1 MADLNFTD
9 PFPPPDRYPLNSPSG
24 KVLPWVRQ
32 ELGGGPTL
40 VITGY
45 SSLEFLVREL
55 SGLPVGQR
63 IRVLIGQEPVLRV
76 SALRHREVPI
86 DRKMREWWVEQGFS
100 ILSGGAV
107 QNVVARLDRGELQFK
122 LLDQLHAKIVV
133 GPGAA
138 ILGSSNFSH
147 AGLTSLKE
155 ANVRREAA
163 SPEYGE
169 IQQIAEAYWL
179 EGRPADAIIRNLLL
193 ELVKPMSWQEVLAI
207 AGSLLLEGDWLKR
220 IPELAR
226 RFDGL
231 QLWESQKQALSQA
244 LYLLDTF
251 GDSLLIAD
259 PTGSGKTRLGAG
271 LHLLL
276 LLRLYILG
284 QSDRTRTLIV
294 TPPQVKPNWEKEF
307 AELDANQPEVISQ
320 GLLSRP
326 DSGEGVS
333 TANSLKGCRVLFL
346 DEAHNYLNQ
355 KSNRSTS
362 LLGHG
367 ADHTVLFTATP
378 INRRTEDLFR
388 VLVLMD
394 PDNLSDAALKTF
406 DDWGIHRRPQNES
419 AMVEIRRQISQFT
432 IRRTKGDLNSF
443 IARHPEGYTRP
454 KTLSDG
460 TKAIVFCRYP
470 STRSQTYR
478 LEETASDLEAAK
490 EIDKLSWNLKGL
502 IYLRK
507 LTATPDE
514 LSSADK
520 QQKFLDGR
528 IKVANALA
536 AWNIKAMLRSSRAAL
551 LEHIEGTAAAA
562 REFGLNLGDKKTGD
576 LVGSLMRN
584 GFPLPHHKLTI
595 PLPTW
600 MTDPQERERVLVS
613 EIETYRAIAHWCRR
627 ISDQRDRAKVKLLTS
642 LTAKN
647 DRILAFDSKVITLA
661 HFQKLLGEQADPAN
675 VLVVTGGRKEE
686 QKRARELFGL
696 DSEEKGWIGLCSDAM
711 AEGVNLQGAR
721 CLVLLDMP
729 TVMRLAE
736 QRIGRIDRMNSPFDS
751 IEVWWPEDHADF
763 ALKTDLKFFVT
774 AESVKNLLGSN
785 IDIPIN
791 LTDRSD
797 LSPVTGSTAIKLWED
812 NAKQAD
818 ETAGPSTIHD
828 AFQDLK
834 GMFWGSRALVS
845 REIYDLAGALRAKI
859 VWATV
864 RSARRWAL
872 IVTDEGLKAPRWTL
886 WTPDRVTID
895 LGETV
900 QFLRTVLPPPDET
913 LPPAPTDGQILEV
926 CRALEGHELELLPHK
941 KRRALMVLAKL
952 IGIWDVADAIPKEVR
967 SALVQWSQSILPAG
981 SLFAAHA
988 QDASRY
994 HLSNLARRWLEIAE
1008 PHLAPLR
1015 SGWRKRRF
1023 LSWGH
1028 PEVYKTLKAKRLASS
1043 EWEQL
1048 AKELE
1053 ARAPLEQR
1061 IKAVL
1066 WGGL

>member
-1 MADLNFTD
+1 L
-9 PFPPPDRYPLNSPSG
+9 RPL
-24 KVLPWVRQ
+24 
-32 ELGGGPTL
+32 
-40 VITGY
+40 
-45 SSLEFLVREL
+45 
-55 SGLPVGQR
+55 
-63 IRVLIGQEPVLRV
+63 
-76 SALRHREVPI
+76 
-86 DRKMREWWVEQGFS
+86 
-100 ILSGGAV
+100 
-107 QNVVARLDRGELQFK
+107 
-122 LLDQLHAKIVV
+122 
-133 GPGAA
+133 
-138 ILGSSNFSH
+138 
-147 AGLTSLKE
+147 
-155 ANVRREAA
+155 
-163 SPEYGE
+163 
-169 IQQIAEAYWL
+169 
-179 EGRPADAIIRNLLL
+179 
-193 ELVKPMSWQEVLAI
+193 SWQEVLAI

-244 LYLLDTF
+244 LYLLDNF

-271 LHLLL
+271 LHLVL

-294 TPPQVKPNWEKEF
+294 TPPQVKPNWESEF
-307 AELDANQPEVISQ
+307 FSLDANQPEVISQ

-333 TANSLKGCRVLFL
+333 TSDTLKGCRVLFL
-346 DEAHNYLNQ
+346 DEAHNYLNH

-394 PDNLSDAALKTF
+394 PDNLSDAALRTF

-419 AMVEIRRQISQFT
+419 DMVEIRRQISQFT

-443 IARHPEGYTRP
+443 IARNPAGYTRIKSLP
-454 KTLSDG
+454 DG
-460 TKAIVFCRYP
+460 TKSTIFCRYP
-470 STRSQTYR
+470 STLSQTYS
-478 LEETASDLEAAK
+478 LEETSSDIEAAQA
-490 EIDKLSWNLKGL
+490 IDKLSWNLKGL
-502 IYLRK
+502 IYLRQ

-528 IKVANALA
+528 IKAAQALA

-551 LEHIEGTAAAA
+551 LEHIEGTLAAA
-562 REFGLNLGDKKTGD
+562 REFGLNLGEKKTGD
-576 LVGSLMRN
+576 LVGSLTRK
-584 GFPLPHHKLTI
+584 GFPLPRHKLTI
-595 PLPTW
+595 GLPPW
-600 MTDPQERERVLVS
+600 MADADERERALQVEVQ
-613 EIETYRAIAHWCRR
+613 TYRAIAQWCRR
-627 ISDQRDRAKVKLLTS
+627 ISDRRDRAKVKLLT
-642 LTAKN
+642 LLATRN
-647 DRILAFDSKVITLA
+647 DRVLAFDSKVITLV
-661 HFQKLLGEQADPAN
+661 HIQKLLSEQAGHPK

-696 DSEEKGWIGLCSDAM
+696 DSEERGWIGLCSDAM

-751 IEVWWPEDHADF
+751 IEVWWPEDHPDF

-791 LTDRSD
+791 LTDRSN
-797 LSPVTGSTAIKLWED
+797 LRPVAGSTAIKLWED
-812 NAKQAD
+812 NAKQAN

-834 GMFWGSRALVS
+834 SLFWGSRALVS
-845 REIYDLAGALRAKI
+845 REVYDVVGAVRAKA

-864 RSARRWAL
+864 RSSKRWAL
-872 IVTDEGLKAPRWTL
+872 LVTDEGLKAPRWTL
-886 WTPDRVTID
+886 WTPDLVTID
-895 LGETV
+895 LGEIV
-900 QFLRTVLPPPDET
+900 QFLRAVLPPLDNT
-913 LPPAPTDGQILEV
+913 LPLAPSDGQVLEA

-941 KRRALMVLAKL
+941 KRRALLVLAKL
-952 IGIWDVADAIPKEVR
+952 IGDWDGSDAIPKDVR
-967 SALVQWSQSILPAG
+967 PALVQWSQSIRPAG
-981 SLFAAHA
+981 SLFAAQA

-994 HLSNLARRWLEIAE
+994 HLANLARRWLEIAE
-1008 PHLAPLR
+1008 PDLEPLR
-1015 SGWRKRRF
+1015 AGWRKRRF

-1028 PEVYKTLKAKRLASS
+1028 PDVYKALKAKRLTPD
-1043 EWEQL
+1043 EWNLL
-1048 AKELE
+1048 AHELE

-1061 IKAVL
+1061 IRAVL
-1066 WGGL
+1066 WGGP